1 MLLPKH
7 DRPEHDL
14 ICSVAHLSGRLTPL
28 AIDCAREKHDVTLYS
43 VATGGMTWDQLN
55 AVRLDWPTSGSTRG
69 RSLSQWIGRL
79 RDVVANRR

>member
-7 DRPEHDL
+7 DHPEQDL

-43 VATGGMTWDQLN
+43 VATGGMTREQLN
-55 AVRLDWPTSGSTRG
+55 AARLDWPTFGSTRG
-69 RSLSQWIGRL
+69 RSLSEWIGRL
-79 RDVVANRR
+79 RCAVAGRR